1 MVSLKLAKKDI
12 SFFAKTNFRNEYR
25 KFGIKKEDRRRHTY
39 IVGKTGMGKTN
50 LLETMAISDIQ
61 SDKGVC
67 ILDPH
72 GEFAEKML
80 DYVPRSRINDVL
92 YFNPADLDYPIAFN
106 LFEKVEPHYQH
117 LVASGI
123 MEVFKRIW
131 KDVSWGPRLEYILRN
146 SILTL
151 LEHPQTT
158 LLDIQKLLVN
168 KGYRERLVSKLKDPV
183 LRNFWQNEFEN
194 YPDRFQKEAISPI
207 QNKVGQ
213 FLTAPLI
220 RNIVD
225 QTKTS
230 FNLREVMDKGKIL
243 ILNLSKGKI
252 GEDNSQLLGAMM
264 ITKLYL
270 AAMSRVNIP
279 EEKRKDFFLYCDEF
293 QNFATDSFSSILSEA
308 RKYKLNLV
316 IAHQYIDQLSEKLK
330 DSVFGNV
337 GTIISF
343 RVGPE
348 DSKYLEGEFNP
359 PFDRNNLVNLPKY
372 HVYLKLM
379 VDGTTSH
386 PFSAL
391 TFPSSQIGQ
400 VKGNKEKIIKVSRRF
415 YAKDKSKVEAHISKM
430 ARHF

>member
-1 MVSLKLAKKDI
+1 MVNLNAKDI
-12 SFFAKTNFRNEYR
+12 TFFAKTNFRNEDKR
-25 KFGIKKEDRRRHTY
+25 FGIKIEDRRKHIY

-61 SDKGVC
+61 SGKGVC

-80 DYVPRSRINDVL
+80 DYVPRSRINDVF
-92 YFNPADLDYPIAFN
+92 YFNPADLDYPVSFN

-131 KDVSWGPRLEYILRN
+131 KDISWGPRLEYILRN
-146 SILTL
+146 CILTL

-158 LLDIQKLLVN
+158 LLDVQKLLVN
-168 KGYRERLVSKLKDPV
+168 EDYRKRLVSKIKDPV
-183 LRNFWQNEFEN
+183 LKNFWQNEFEN

-213 FLTAPLI
+213 FTATLLI
-220 RNIVD
+220 RNIVG

-230 FNLREVMDKGKIL
+230 FNLREVMDKEKVL
-243 ILNLSKGKI
+243 IVNLSKGKT

-270 AAMSRVNIP
+270 AAMSRVDVP

-308 RKYKLNLV
+308 RKYRLNLV
-316 IAHQYIDQLSEKLK
+316 IAHQYIDQLTEKLK

-359 PFDRNNLVNLPKY
+359 PFERSDLVSLPKY
-372 HVYLKLM
+372 HIYLKLM
-379 VDGTTSH
+379 VDGTTSY
-386 PFSAL
+386 PFSAI
-391 TFPSSQIGQ
+391 TFPSSQIGR
-400 VKGNKEKIIKVSRRF
+400 VKKNKEKIIKVSRRF
-415 YAKDKSKVEAHISKM
+415 YAKEKTKVEAHISKM

>member
-1 MVSLKLAKKDI
+1 MASLKLAKRDI
-12 SFFAKTNFRNEYR
+12 TFFAKTNFRNEYKR
-25 KFGIKKEDRRRHTY
+25 FGIKTEDRRKHIY
-39 IVGKTGMGKTN
+39 VVGKTGMGKTN

-61 SDKGVC
+61 KGKGVC

-72 GEFAEKML
+72 GEFTEKML

-106 LFEKVEPHYQH
+106 LFEKVEPSCRH

-123 MEVFKRIW
+123 MEVFKKIW

-146 SILTL
+146 CILTL
-151 LEHPQTT
+151 LERPQTT
-158 LLDIQKLLVN
+158 LLDVQKLLVN
-168 KGYRERLVSKLKDPV
+168 EGYRKRLVLKLKDPV

-194 YPDRFQKEAISPI
+194 YPDRFQKEAIVPI

-213 FLTAPLI
+213 FLTSPLI
-220 RNIVD
+220 RNIVG

-270 AAMSRVNIP
+270 AAMSRVDIP

-293 QNFATDSFSSILSEA
+293 QNFATDSFASILSEA

-316 IAHQYIDQLSEKLK
+316 IAHQYINQLSEKLE

-348 DSKYLEGEFNP
+348 DSEYLEGEFNS
-359 PFDRNNLVNLPKY
+359 PFEKNDLMNLPKY
-372 HVYLKLM
+372 HIYLKLM

-391 TFPSSQIGQ
+391 TFPSFKAGSI
-400 VKGNKEKIIKVSRRF
+400 KGNREKIIKVSRRF
-415 YAKDKSKVEAHISKM
+415 YAKEKNKVEAHISKM
-430 ARHF
+430 VG